1 MHQYIVI
8 RNHSHLPMH
17 QRGGKASQSYSRKRR
32 NDDQHTDQF
41 SDNPLLLEN
50 PVIPDTVR
58 SVVEP
63 DKVKTYLQK
72 LIPEKKSEEKS
83 THVKILL
90 GNSESQIFTAEFK
103 SELIENFHLDSIT
116 LSESSPFSI
125 DRIVTL
131 YGQQINLLAATAFIG
146 FIVSAV
152 SNNLL
157 KHESF
162 TLRSQN
168 YKIDILL
175 EAREFELVLFSEGKA
190 LVDFA
195 PYDFN
200 RNLNVV
206 NIKGDLQYLMNTVS
220 EYSRRFQFRVYKQD
234 TDIKI
239 LSTIRLHDY
248 DHLFESSET
257 EDQLRVSKEELL
269 KFIYLKNVLNDLSCK

>member
-1 MHQYIVI
+1 M
-8 RNHSHLPMH
+8 R
-17 QRGGKASQSYSRKRR
+17 QRGSKTSQSYSRKRR
-32 NDDQHTDQF
+32 NDDQPEQS
-41 SDNPLLLEN
+41 SDSPLLLEN
-50 PVIPDTVR
+50 PVVSNTER

-72 LIPEKKSEEKS
+72 LILEKKSDEKS

-103 SELIENFHLDSIT
+103 NVLMNNFHLDSIT
-116 LSESSPFSI
+116 LSDSSPFSV
-125 DRIVTL
+125 DRIITL
-131 YGQQINLLAATAFIG
+131 YGEQPFLLAATAFIG
-146 FIVSAV
+146 FTLSAEL
-152 SNNLL
+152 NNVLRQ
-157 KHESF
+157 ESF

-168 YKIDILL
+168 YKIDILV

-200 RNLNVV
+200 RNLNVL
-206 NIKGDLQYLMNTVS
+206 NIQGDLQYLMNTVL
-220 EYSRRFQFRVYKQD
+220 EYSRRFSFQVYKQD
-234 TDIKI
+234 TDIRI
-239 LSTIRLHDY
+239 LPTLRLHDY

-257 EDQLRVSKEELL
+257 EDQLRFSKEELL

>member
-1 MHQYIVI
+1 
-8 RNHSHLPMH
+8 MH

-146 FIVSAV
+146 FIISAV

-220 EYSRRFQFRVYKQD
+220 EYSRRFQFKVYKQD